1 MSTQSANLDLQNH
14 WVRSTLERKQ
24 PRRLLMALVL
34 LLTALTLVV
43 VKDRE
48 FWFGPE
54 ESIEAEGATAEP
66 TNVPAAAPSPVPVA
80 APVSAPVAVSPTP
93 PAPAAVGKKQTVA
106 KVYAETKVHAEKFAG
121 EKFPASAAVA
131 NPTPAA
137 ATRATLP
144 PMSVE
149 VIAGD
154 AHHTLRPGSN
164 AVKVEIPHAS
174 GPASNAAELERM
186 SSGVANQ
193 PDSYPVLAQRAR
205 VEGSVVLQALIGADG
220 VIRDLRVLSGPSILT
235 AAAQQAV
242 RQWRFKPYLENG
254 QPVETKAHITV
265 SFTIKVSDNAKST

>member
-1 MSTQSANLDLQNH
+1 
-14 WVRSTLERKQ
+14 
-24 PRRLLMALVL
+24 
-34 LLTALTLVV
+34 
-43 VKDRE
+43 
-48 FWFGPE
+48 
-54 ESIEAEGATAEP
+54 
-66 TNVPAAAPSPVPVA
+66 
-80 APVSAPVAVSPTP
+80 
-93 PAPAAVGKKQTVA
+93 VA

-193 PDSYPVLAQRAR
+193 PDSYPMLAQRAR